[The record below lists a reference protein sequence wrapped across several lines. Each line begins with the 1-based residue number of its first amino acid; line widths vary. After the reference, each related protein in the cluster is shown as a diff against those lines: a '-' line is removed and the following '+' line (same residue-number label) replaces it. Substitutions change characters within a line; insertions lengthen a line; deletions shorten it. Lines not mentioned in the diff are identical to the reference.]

1 MSIIR
6 SLFLSHPAD
15 LVAQVETI
23 RETTVAFAA
32 PQFLTSLISGL
43 FLTFGFQMLLTNLS
57 VATGISVV
65 NFSDRDDRKSHDEH
79 SGTSV
84 HTIGTAVGVWTL
96 VTVTIAL
103 FVACL
108 LAVKLSLVPTAMMGA
123 TIGLSIWAAYFSIL
137 IWISSTTVGSLV
149 GSVVNTATR
158 GFQAV
163 FGTATAALGMKAASS
178 EMVSSAE
185 GIAAAV
191 RREMTAYIDPQDVKN
206 SFQDLVG
213 KVKPPELDVKS
224 IRAEFEKILKDS
236 ELTKVVDKD
245 NLPTLSRETFEN
257 LLKERTDL
265 APRDVKRIVDELDR
279 SWHGTVG
286 GIKPSGG
293 IGQLL
298 SLVKSA
304 KPQDLLSGNFSQQVE
319 GFVKDMGKGENSSQ
333 LEQGL
338 GALMGMILS
347 RVDLSDLDVE
357 KIKGQLKT
365 AQSQIQTQAG
375 KVTDKVTDKA
385 SELSPG
391 ASIIRADVEHYLRD
405 TYSWQLTP
413 ERIER
418 EFRDRLYDPNA
429 DARTIRQ
436 SLESLKP
443 EEFTSILQSR
453 GVFTHDKIVE
463 LTAILDRV
471 RQQVLAEVRAAEA
484 AGMLEKTQT
493 AIDVYLRATPK
504 QQLLSNSAPQEFKTL
519 LADGDADPQEL
530 HERLSQIKQY
540 RFLTVLQQRNDLTP
554 NEKTQ
559 IAQSLEPVLT
569 VAIADTEGL
578 QKGLQTRVST
588 QWQQVQDYLRNT
600 GKDELNPDGIK
611 RDLQKLLS
619 DPQAGL
625 HDITHR
631 ARSFDRDT
639 LVQLLA
645 QRQDLSQDQVNSI
658 LDGVES
664 NWKQFTH
671 APAAIANKAKAQYED
686 TTSAIA
692 DYLRRT
698 GKDEL
703 NPDGIKRD
711 LTTLLQDPKTG
722 LASIRD
728 RLSQVDRDTLVQLLR
743 QREDFTEA
751 EANEAIDRVQDTM
764 LQVLRTPRRLA
775 MRAKTQV
782 NDFQTTLEDY
792 LRNTDKQELNPDGI
806 KRDFSL
812 LLQDPRLGIEHL
824 GDRLKQVDRDTMIS
838 LLSQREDISRAEAE
852 QIVDR
857 ILSVRDRFTHQL
869 DAIKAKMQSVIDGI
883 LGKVRDYFNGLER
896 PELNYDG
903 IKADVQK
910 LFDDPNAGFDALRDR
925 LSHFDRDTLVAV
937 LSSRDDISQADA
949 NRLIDRVE
957 QTRANVLHRA
967 ERIQN
972 QIQMRL
978 DDLKHQAQAQ
988 AEATRKAA
996 ATAAWWLFATAFV
1009 SGVAAA
1015 IAGALAVSP
1024 IVV

>member
-1 MSIIR
+1 MSVIR

-23 RETTVAFAA
+23 RETTVAFAT
-32 PQFLTSLISGL
+32 PQFLTSLIAGL

-137 IWISSTTVGSLV
+137 VWISSTTVGSLV

-163 FGTATAALGMKAASS
+163 FGTATAALGMKAAGS
-178 EMVSSAE
+178 ELVSSAE
-185 GIAAAV
+185 AAAAAV
-191 RREMTAYIDPQDVKN
+191 RREMTAYIDPQDVRA

-213 KVKPPELDVKS
+213 KVKPPELDVKA
-224 IRAEFEKILKDS
+224 IRAEFEKILQDS
-236 ELTKVVDKD
+236 ELTKVIDKD

-265 APRDVKRIVDELDR
+265 SPRDVKKIVDELDR
-279 SWHGTVG
+279 SWQGTVG
-286 GIKPSGG
+286 GMKPSGG

-298 SLVKSA
+298 DLVKSA
-304 KPQDLLSGNFSQQVE
+304 KPQDLLSGNFSQQLDRV
-319 GFVKDMGKGENSSQ
+319 VKDMGKGENASQ

-338 GALMGMILS
+338 GALMGIVLS

-365 AQSQIQTQAG
+365 AQSQIQTQAE
-375 KVTDKVTDKA
+375 KVVDKA
-385 SELSPG
+385 PELSPG

-443 EEFTSILQSR
+443 EEFSSILQSR
-453 GVFTHDKIVE
+453 GVFTQDKIVE

-471 RQQVLAEVRAAEA
+471 RQQVFAEVRAAEA

-504 QQLLSNSAPQEFKTL
+504 QQLLSNSAPQEFKAL
-519 LADGDADPQEL
+519 LGDGDADPQEL
-530 HERLSQIKQY
+530 HERLSRIKQY

-559 IAQSLEPVLT
+559 IAQSLEPILT

-600 GKDELNPDGIK
+600 GKDELNPEGIK

-619 DPQAGL
+619 DPQAGI
-625 HDITHR
+625 HDIKHR
-631 ARSFDRDT
+631 ASNFDRDT

-671 APAAIANKAKAQYED
+671 APAAIADKAKAQYED

-698 GKDEL
+698 GKSEL

-711 LTTLLQDPKTG
+711 LTTLLHDPKTG

-751 EANEAIDRVQDTM
+751 EANEAIDRVQDTI
-764 LQVLRTPRRLA
+764 LQVLRTPQRLA
-775 MRAKTQV
+775 KRAQTKV

-824 GDRLKQVDRDTMIS
+824 GDRLKHVDRDTMIA

-869 DAIKAKMQSVIDGI
+869 DVIKAKMQSVIDGI
-883 LGKVRDYFNGLER
+883 LGKVRDYLNGLER

-903 IKADVQK
+903 IKSDVQK

-949 NRLIDRVE
+949 NRIIDRVE

-967 ERIQN
+967 ERIQT
-972 QIQMRL
+972 QIQTRL

-1009 SGVAAA
+1009 SGIAAA
-1015 IAGALAVSP
+1015 IAGALAVGP

>member
-6 SLFLSHPAD
+6 SLFQSYPAG
-15 LVAQVETI
+15 LVAQVDTI

-32 PQFLTSLISGL
+32 PQFFTALIAGL

-65 NFSDRDDRKSHDEH
+65 NFSGDDRKSHDDS

-84 HTIGTAVGVWTL
+84 QTIGTAVGVWTV
-96 VTVTIAL
+96 VTVSIAL

-191 RREMTAYIDPQDVKN
+191 RREMTAYIDPQDVKT

-265 APRDVKRIVDELDR
+265 SPRDVKKIVDELDG
-279 SWHGTVG
+279 SWQGTVG
-286 GIKPSGG
+286 GMKPSGG

-304 KPQDLLSGNFSQQVE
+304 KPQDLLSGGFSQQLDRV
-319 GFVKDMGKGENSSQ
+319 VKDMGKGENSSQ

-338 GALMGMILS
+338 GALMGMVLS

-375 KVTDKVTDKA
+375 KVTDKA
-385 SELSPG
+385 PELSPG

-405 TYSWQLTP
+405 TYSWQFTP

-436 SLESLKP
+436 SLETIEP
-443 EEFTSILQSR
+443 EEFTRILQSR
-453 GVFTHDKIVE
+453 GVFTQSKITE
-463 LTAILDRV
+463 LTATLDRV

-484 AGMLEKTQT
+484 AGMLEKTQQ

-504 QQLLSNSAPQEFKTL
+504 QQLLSTAAIQDFKSL
-519 LADGDADPQEL
+519 LTDGDADPQEL
-530 HERLSQIKQY
+530 HDRLSQIKQY
-540 RFLTVLQQRNDLTP
+540 RFLTVLQQRQDLTP

-559 IAQSLEPVLT
+559 IAQSLEPILT

-611 RDLQKLLS
+611 RDLQQLLN

-625 HDITHR
+625 HDLTHR

-645 QRQDLSQDQVNSI
+645 QRQDLSQEQVTNI

-664 NWKQFTH
+664 NWKQVTH
-671 APAAIANKAKAQYED
+671 APAALAHKAKAQYDD

-698 GKDEL
+698 GKSEL

-722 LASIRD
+722 IASIRD
-728 RLSQVDRDTLVQLLR
+728 RLSQIDRDTLVQLLR
-743 QREDFTEA
+743 QREDFTEV

-775 MRAKTQV
+775 IRAQTQV
-782 NDFQTTLEDY
+782 NDFQTTLADY
-792 LRNTDKQELNPDGI
+792 LRNTNKQELNPDDI
-806 KRDFSL
+806 KRDLGL
-812 LLQDPRLGIEHL
+812 LLQDPRLGLEHL
-824 GDRLKQVDRDTMIS
+824 GDRLKHVDRDTMIA
-838 LLSQREDISRAEAE
+838 LLSQREDISAAEAE

-857 ILSVRDRFTHQL
+857 VLAVRDRFTHQL
-869 DAIKAKMQSVIDGI
+869 DTIKAKMQSVIDGI
-883 LGKVRDYFNGLER
+883 LGKVRDYLNGLER

-903 IKADVQK
+903 IKTDVQK

-937 LSSRDDISQADA
+937 ISSRDDISQADA
-949 NRLIDRVE
+949 NRIIDRVE
-957 QTRANVLHRA
+957 QTRTNVLHRA

-972 QIQMRL
+972 QIQTRL

-996 ATAAWWLFATAFV
+996 ATAAWWLFATAFI

-1015 IAGALAVSP
+1015 IAGALAATP
-1024 IVV
+1024 ILI

>member
-1 MSIIR
+1 MLVIR
-6 SLFLSHPAD
+6 SLFQSHAD
-15 LVAQVETI
+15 NLVAQI
-23 RETTVAFAA
+23 GIPVAFAA
-32 PQFLTSLISGL
+32 PQFFTALVAGL

-65 NFSDRDDRKSHDEH
+65 NFADREDDRTSPEH
-79 SGTSV
+79 SGSTI

-96 VTVTIAL
+96 VTVSIAL

-108 LAVKLSLVPTAMMGA
+108 LAVRLSLVPTAMMGA
-123 TIGLSIWAAYFSIL
+123 TVGLSIWAAYFSIL

-163 FGTATAALGMKAASS
+163 FGTATAALGMKAAGS
-178 EMVSSAE
+178 ELVSSAE
-185 GIAAAV
+185 AAAAAV
-191 RREMTAYIDPQDVKN
+191 RREMTAYIDPQDVRS

-213 KVKPPELDVKS
+213 KVKPPELDLQS

-245 NLPTLSRETFEN
+245 NLPTLSRDTFEN

-265 APRDVKRIVDELDR
+265 SPRDVKKIVDELDG
-279 SWHGTVG
+279 SWKGTLG
-286 GIKPSGG
+286 GMKPGG
-293 IGQLL
+293 GFKQLMD
-298 SLVKSA
+298 LVKSA
-304 KPQDLLSGNFSQQVE
+304 KPQDLLTGGFSQQLDRV
-319 GFVKDMGKGENSSQ
+319 VKDLGKGENSSQ

-338 GALMGMILS
+338 GALMGVVLG

-365 AQSQIQTQAG
+365 AQSQIQNQAG
-375 KVTDKVTDKA
+375 KVTDKVQP
-385 SELSPG
+385 LSPG
-391 ASIIRADVEHYLRD
+391 ASVIRADVEHYLRD

-436 SLESLKP
+436 SLETFKP
-443 EEFTSILQSR
+443 EEFTTILQSR
-453 GVFTHDKIVE
+453 GVFTTAKIAE
-463 LTAILDRV
+463 LTGILDRV
-471 RQQVLAEVRAAEA
+471 RLQVLAEVRAAEA
-484 AGMLEKTQT
+484 AGMLQKTQN
-493 AIDVYLRATPK
+493 AIDTYLRSTPK
-504 QQLLSNSAPQEFKTL
+504 QQLLSNQASQEFKTL
-519 LADGDADPQEL
+519 LTDGDADPQEL
-530 HERLSQIKQY
+530 HQRLSIIKQH
-540 RFLTVLQQRNDLTP
+540 RLTVLQQRNDLTTA
-554 NEKTQ
+554 EKTQ
-559 IAQSLEPVLT
+559 IAQTLEPT
-569 VAIADTEGL
+569 ISVAIADTEGL
-578 QKGLQTRVST
+578 QKGIQARVGT
-588 QWQQVQDYLRNT
+588 QWQQVQEYLRNT

-611 RDLQKLLS
+611 RDLQKLLD

-645 QRQDLSQDQVNSI
+645 QRQDLSQDQINGI

-664 NWKQFTH
+664 NWKQVTH
-671 APAAIANKAKAQYED
+671 APAAIADKAKAQYED
-686 TTSAIA
+686 TTNAIA

-698 GKDEL
+698 GKSEL

-722 LASIRD
+722 LESIRD
-728 RLSQVDRDTLVQLLR
+728 RLGQIDRDTLVQLLS
-743 QREDFTEA
+743 QRDDLTEA
-751 EANEAIDRVQDTM
+751 EANEAIDHVQDTIR
-764 LQVLRTPRRLA
+764 QVLGTPQRLA
-775 MRAKTQV
+775 RRAKSKV

-792 LRNTDKQELNPDGI
+792 LRNTNKQELNPDDI
-806 KRDFSL
+806 KRDLGL
-812 LLQDPRLGIEHL
+812 LLQDPRLGLEHL
-824 GDRLKQVDRDTMIS
+824 GDRLQHIDRASMVA
-838 LLSQREDISRAEAE
+838 LLSQREDISPAEAE

-857 ILSVRDRFTHQL
+857 VLAVRDRFTQQL
-869 DAIKAKMQSVIDGI
+869 ETIKAKMQSVVDGI
-883 LGKVRDYFNGLER
+883 LGKVRDYLNALER

-903 IKADVQK
+903 IRTDVQK
-910 LFDDPNAGFDALRDR
+910 LFDDPNAGFEALRDR

-957 QTRANVLHRA
+957 ETRTNVLHRA
-967 ERIQN
+967 ERIQT
-972 QIQMRL
+972 QIQSRL
-978 DDLKHQAQAQ
+978 DDLKHQAKAQ

-996 ATAAWWLFATAFV
+996 ATAAWWLFATALV
-1009 SGVAAA
+1009 SGIAAA
-1015 IAGALAVSP
+1015 IAGALAATP
-1024 IVV
+1024 ILV

>member
-6 SLFLSHPAD
+6 SLFQSHAAD

-32 PQFLTSLISGL
+32 PQFLTALIAGL

-65 NFSDRDDRKSHDEH
+65 NFSGRDDRKHHDEH

-137 IWISSTTVGSLV
+137 VWISSTTVGSLI

-185 GIAAAV
+185 AVAAAV
-191 RREMTAYIDPQDVKN
+191 RREMTAYIDPQDVKA

-224 IRAEFEKILKDS
+224 LRAEFEKILKDS
-236 ELTKVVDKD
+236 ELNKVVDKD

-265 APRDVKRIVDELDR
+265 SPRDVKKIVDELDG
-279 SWHGTVG
+279 SWQGTLG
-286 GIKPSGG
+286 GMKPSGG

-304 KPQDLLSGNFSQQVE
+304 KPQDLLSGNFSQQLDRV
-319 GFVKDMGKGENSSQ
+319 VKDMGKGENSSQ

-365 AQSQIQTQAG
+365 AQSQIQTQAE
-375 KVTDKVTDKA
+375 KVVDKA
-385 SELSPG
+385 PELSPG

-443 EEFTSILQSR
+443 EEFTNILQSR

-471 RQQVLAEVRAAEA
+471 RLQVLAEVRAAEA
-484 AGMLEKTQT
+484 AGMLEKTQN

-504 QQLLSNSAPQEFKTL
+504 QQLLSNSAPQEFKAI
-519 LADGDADPQEL
+519 LADGDADPHEL
-530 HERLSQIKQY
+530 HERLSRIKQY

-569 VAIADTEGL
+569 VAIADTEGI
-578 QKGLQTRVST
+578 QKGLQTRVGT

-600 GKDELNPDGIK
+600 GKDELNPEGIK
-611 RDLQKLLS
+611 RDLQKLLE
-619 DPQAGL
+619 DPQTGI
-625 HDITHR
+625 HDIKQR
-631 ARSFDRDT
+631 ASNFDRDT

-645 QRQDLSQDQVNSI
+645 QRQDLSQEQVNSI

-698 GKDEL
+698 GKSEL

-711 LTTLLQDPKTG
+711 LTTLLHDPKTG

-751 EANEAIDRVQDTM
+751 EANEAIDRVQDTI

-812 LLQDPRLGIEHL
+812 LLQDPRLGLEHL

-869 DAIKAKMQSVIDGI
+869 DAIKAKMQSVVDGI
-883 LGKVRDYFNGLER
+883 IGKVRDYLNGLER

-903 IKADVQK
+903 IKSDVQK
-910 LFDDPNAGFDALRDR
+910 LFDDPNAGFEALRDR

-972 QIQMRL
+972 QIQTRL
-978 DDLKHQAQAQ
+978 DDLKHQAQSQ

-1009 SGVAAA
+1009 SGIAAA
-1015 IAGALAVSP
+1015 IAGALAVGP
-1024 IVV
+1024 IVI

>member
-1 MSIIR
+1 MFVIR
-6 SLFLSHPAD
+6 SLFHGSAAVL
-15 LVAQVETI
+15 LAQTDVI
-23 RETTVAFAA
+23 RETTIAAFSG
-32 PQFLTSLISGL
+32 PQFFTALVAGL

-65 NFSDRDDRKSHDEH
+65 NLSPHDDSNKSHS
-79 SGTSV
+79 SGNTI

-96 VTVTIAL
+96 VTVSIAL

-123 TIGLSIWAAYFSIL
+123 TVGLSIWAAYFSIL

-163 FGTATAALGMKAASS
+163 FGTATAALGMRAAGS
-178 EMVSSAE
+178 ELVSSAE
-185 GIAAAV
+185 AAAAAV
-191 RREMTAYIDPQDVKN
+191 RREMTAYIDPQDVRA

-213 KVKPPELDVKS
+213 KVKSPELDLKG

-236 ELTKVVDKD
+236 ELTKVLDKD

-265 APRDVKRIVDELDR
+265 SPRDVKKIVDELDR
-279 SWHGTVG
+279 SWSGAVG
-286 GIKPSGG
+286 GMKPRGG
-293 IGQLL
+293 LGQLL
-298 SLVKSA
+298 DLVKSA
-304 KPQDLLSGNFSQQVE
+304 KPQDLLSGSFSQQLDRV
-319 GFVKDMGKGENSSQ
+319 VKDLGKGENSSQ

-365 AQSQIQTQAG
+365 AQSQLKTQTE
-375 KVTDKVTDKA
+375 KVTDKVQP
-385 SELSPG
+385 LSPG
-391 ASIIRADVEHYLRD
+391 ASIIRSDVEHYLLD
-405 TYSWQLTP
+405 TYSWQMTP
-413 ERIER
+413 DRIER
-418 EFRDRLYDPNA
+418 DFRDRLYDPNA

-436 SLESLKP
+436 SLETLKP
-443 EEFTSILQSR
+443 EEFTTILQSR
-453 GVFTHDKIVE
+453 GVFTQAKIAE
-463 LTAILDRV
+463 LTAVLDRV
-471 RQQVLAEVRAAEA
+471 RQQVLAEVRASEA
-484 AGMLEKTQT
+484 AGMLQKTQD
-493 AIDVYLRATPK
+493 AIDSYLRLTPK
-504 QQLLSNSAPQEFKTL
+504 QQLLSNQAPQDFKTL
-519 LADGDADPQEL
+519 LTDGDAAPQEL
-530 HERLSQIKQY
+530 HQRLSQIKQY

-559 IAQSLEPVLT
+559 IAQSLEPILI

-578 QKGLQTRVST
+578 QKGIQTRVTT

-611 RDLQKLLS
+611 RDIQKLLE
-619 DPQAGL
+619 DPQAGI
-625 HDITHR
+625 HDIKQR
-631 ARSFDRDT
+631 ASHFDRDT

-645 QRQDLSQDQVNSI
+645 TRKDLSQDQVNEI

-664 NWKQFTH
+664 NWKQVTH
-671 APAAIANKAKAQYED
+671 APAALANKAKAQYEA

-698 GKDEL
+698 GKSEL

-722 LASIRD
+722 LESIRD
-728 RLSQVDRDTLVQLLR
+728 RLGQIDRDTLVQLLR
-743 QREDFTEA
+743 QRDDLTEA
-751 EANEAIDRVQDTM
+751 EANAAIDQVQDTIR
-764 LQVLRTPRRLA
+764 QVLRTPQRLA
-775 MRAKTQV
+775 IRAKSKV

-806 KRDFSL
+806 KRDLGL
-812 LLQDPRLGIEHL
+812 LLQDPRLGLEHL
-824 GDRLKQVDRDTMIS
+824 GDRLKHVDRDTMIA
-838 LLSQREDISRAEAE
+838 LLSQREDISPAEAE

-857 ILSVRDRFTHQL
+857 VLAVRDRFTHQL
-869 DAIKAKMQSVIDGI
+869 ETIKAKMQSVIDGI
-883 LGKVRDYFNGLER
+883 LGKVRDYLNALER

-903 IKADVQK
+903 IKTDVQK

-925 LSHFDRDTLVAV
+925 LAHFDRDTLVAV
-937 LSSRDDISQADA
+937 MSSRDDISQADA
-949 NRLIDRVE
+949 NRIIDRVE
-957 QTRANVLHRA
+957 QVRSNVLHRA
-967 ERIQN
+967 ERIQT
-972 QIQMRL
+972 QIQTRL

-996 ATAAWWLFATAFV
+996 ATAAWWLFATAFT

-1015 IAGALAVSP
+1015 IAGALAATP
-1024 IVV
+1024 RIV

>member
-1 MSIIR
+1 MLIIR
-6 SLFLSHPAD
+6 SLFQSHAAD
-15 LVAQVETI
+15 LMAQVETI

-32 PQFLTSLISGL
+32 PQFFTALVAGL

-65 NFSDRDDRKSHDEH
+65 NFADREDDRKSHEH
-79 SGTSV
+79 SGSTI

-96 VTVTIAL
+96 VTVSIAL

-123 TIGLSIWAAYFSIL
+123 TVGLSIWAAYFSIL

-163 FGTATAALGMKAASS
+163 FGTATAALGMKAAGS
-178 EMVSSAE
+178 ELVSSAE
-185 GIAAAV
+185 AAAAAV
-191 RREMTAYIDPQDVKN
+191 RREMTAYIDPQDVRA

-213 KVKPPELDVKS
+213 KVKPPELDLQS

-245 NLPTLSRETFEN
+245 NLPTLSRDTFEN

-265 APRDVKRIVDELDR
+265 SPRDVKKIVDELDK
-279 SWHGTVG
+279 SWSGTLG
-286 GIKPSGG
+286 GMKPSGG
-293 IGQLL
+293 FKQLID
-298 SLVKSA
+298 LVKSA
-304 KPQDLLSGNFSQQVE
+304 KPQDLLTGGFSQQLDRV
-319 GFVKDMGKGENSSQ
+319 VKDMGKGENSSQ

-338 GALMGMILS
+338 GALMGIVLG

-365 AQSQIQTQAG
+365 AQSQIQNQAE
-375 KVTDKVTDKA
+375 KVADKVQP
-385 SELSPG
+385 LSPG
-391 ASIIRADVEHYLRD
+391 ASVIRADVEHYLRD

-436 SLESLKP
+436 SLETFKP
-443 EEFTSILQSR
+443 EEFTTILKSR
-453 GVFTHDKIVE
+453 GVFTTAKIAE
-463 LTAILDRV
+463 LTGILDRV
-471 RQQVLAEVRAAEA
+471 RLQVLAEVRAAEA
-484 AGMLEKTQT
+484 AGMLQKTQD
-493 AIDVYLRATPK
+493 AIDIYLRSTPK
-504 QQLLSNSAPQEFKTL
+504 QQLLSTQASQEFKTL

-530 HERLSQIKQY
+530 HQRLSSIKQY
-540 RFLTVLQQRNDLTP
+540 RFLTVLQQRNDLTTA
-554 NEKTQ
+554 EKTQ
-559 IAQSLEPVLT
+559 IAQTLEPIIT

-578 QKGLQTRVST
+578 QKGIQTRVST

-611 RDLQKLLS
+611 RDLQKLLD

-645 QRQDLSQDQVNSI
+645 QRQDLSQDQVNGI

-664 NWKQFTH
+664 NWKQVTH
-671 APAAIANKAKAQYED
+671 APAALANKAKAQYED

-698 GKDEL
+698 GKSEL

-722 LASIRD
+722 LESIRD
-728 RLSQVDRDTLVQLLR
+728 RLSQIDRDTLVQLLR
-743 QREDFTEA
+743 QRDDLTEA
-751 EANEAIDRVQDTM
+751 EANEAIDHVQDTIR
-764 LQVLRTPRRLA
+764 QVLGTPQRLA
-775 MRAKTQV
+775 RRAKSKV

-792 LRNTDKQELNPDGI
+792 LRNTNKQELNPDDI
-806 KRDFSL
+806 KRDLGL
-812 LLQDPRLGIEHL
+812 LLQDPRLGLEHL
-824 GDRLKQVDRDTMIS
+824 GDRLKHIDRASMVA
-838 LLSQREDISRAEAE
+838 LLSQREDISPAEAE

-857 ILSVRDRFTHQL
+857 VLAVRDRFTHQL
-869 DAIKAKMQSVIDGI
+869 DAIKAKMQSVVDGI
-883 LGKVRDYFNGLER
+883 LGKVRDYLNALER

-903 IKADVQK
+903 IRTDVQK
-910 LFDDPNAGFDALRDR
+910 LFDDPNAGFEALRDR

-957 QTRANVLHRA
+957 ETRANVLRRA
-967 ERIQN
+967 ERIQT
-972 QIQMRL
+972 QIQSRL

-1009 SGVAAA
+1009 SGIAAA
-1015 IAGALAVSP
+1015 IAGALAATP
-1024 IVV
+1024 ILV

>member
-6 SLFLSHPAD
+6 SLFQSYPAD
-15 LVAQVETI
+15 LVAQVDTI

-32 PQFLTSLISGL
+32 PQFFTALIAGL

-65 NFSDRDDRKSHDEH
+65 NFSGDDRKSHDDS

-84 HTIGTAVGVWTL
+84 QTIGTAVGVWTV
-96 VTVTIAL
+96 VTVSIAL

-191 RREMTAYIDPQDVKN
+191 RREMTAYIDPQDVKT

-265 APRDVKRIVDELDR
+265 SPRDVKKIVDELDG
-279 SWHGTVG
+279 SWQGTVG
-286 GIKPSGG
+286 GMKPSGG

-304 KPQDLLSGNFSQQVE
+304 KPQDLLSGGFSQQLDRV
-319 GFVKDMGKGENSSQ
+319 VKDMGKGENSSQ

-338 GALMGMILS
+338 GALMGMVLS

-375 KVTDKVTDKA
+375 KVTDKVT
-385 SELSPG
+385 ELSPG

-436 SLESLKP
+436 SLETIEP
-443 EEFTSILQSR
+443 EEFTRILQSR
-453 GVFTHDKIVE
+453 GVFTQSKITE
-463 LTAILDRV
+463 LTATLDRV

-484 AGMLEKTQT
+484 AGMLEKTQQ

-504 QQLLSNSAPQEFKTL
+504 QQLLSNTATQDFKSL

-530 HERLSQIKQY
+530 HARLTQIKQY
-540 RFLTVLQQRNDLTP
+540 RFLTVLQQRQDLTP

-559 IAQSLEPVLT
+559 IAQSLEPILT
-569 VAIADTEGL
+569 VTIADTEGL

-611 RDLQKLLS
+611 RDLQKLLD

-625 HDITHR
+625 HDLTHR

-645 QRQDLSQDQVNSI
+645 QRQDLSQEQVNDI

-664 NWKQFTH
+664 NWKQVTH
-671 APAAIANKAKAQYED
+671 APAALAHKAKAQYED

-698 GKDEL
+698 GKSEL

-722 LASIRD
+722 LESIRD
-728 RLSQVDRDTLVQLLR
+728 RLSQIDRDTLVQLLR
-743 QREDFTEA
+743 QRDDLTQA
-751 EANEAIDRVQDTM
+751 EANEAS
-764 LQVLRTPRRLA
+764 A
-775 MRAKTQV
+775 
-782 NDFQTTLEDY
+782 
-792 LRNTDKQELNPDGI
+792 
-806 KRDFSL
+806 
-812 LLQDPRLGIEHL
+812 
-824 GDRLKQVDRDTMIS
+824 
-838 LLSQREDISRAEAE
+838 
-852 QIVDR
+852 
-857 ILSVRDRFTHQL
+857 
-869 DAIKAKMQSVIDGI
+869 
-883 LGKVRDYFNGLER
+883 
-896 PELNYDG
+896 
-903 IKADVQK
+903 
-910 LFDDPNAGFDALRDR
+910 
-925 LSHFDRDTLVAV
+925 
-937 LSSRDDISQADA
+937 
-949 NRLIDRVE
+949 
-957 QTRANVLHRA
+957 
-967 ERIQN
+967 
-972 QIQMRL
+972 
-978 DDLKHQAQAQ
+978 
-988 AEATRKAA
+988 
-996 ATAAWWLFATAFV
+996 
-1009 SGVAAA
+1009 
-1015 IAGALAVSP
+1015 
-1024 IVV
+1024 

>member
-1 MSIIR
+1 MLMIR
-6 SLFLSHPAD
+6 SLVYSHAAD
-15 LVAQVETI
+15 LFAQTDVI
-23 RETTVAFAA
+23 RETTIAAFSG
-32 PQFLTSLISGL
+32 PQFFTALVAGL

-57 VATGISVV
+57 VAAGISVV
-65 NFSDRDDRKSHDEH
+65 NFSGNDHERKSSDS
-79 SGTSV
+79 SGSTI

-96 VTVTIAL
+96 VTVSIAL

-108 LAVKLSLVPTAMMGA
+108 LAVKLSLVPTTMMGA

-163 FGTATAALGMKAASS
+163 FGTATAALGLKAAGS
-178 EMVSSAE
+178 ELVSSAE
-185 GIAAAV
+185 AAAAAV
-191 RREMTAYIDPQDVKN
+191 RREMTAYIDPQDVQA

-213 KVKPPELDVKS
+213 KVKPPELDLQG

-236 ELTKVVDKD
+236 ELNKVVDKD
-245 NLPTLSRETFEN
+245 NLPTLSRDTFEN

-265 APRDVKRIVDELDR
+265 SPRDVKKIVDELDR
-279 SWHGTVG
+279 SWSGTLG

-293 IGQLL
+293 IKQLID
-298 SLVKSA
+298 LVKSA
-304 KPQDLLSGNFSQQVE
+304 KPQDLLSGGFSGQLDRL
-319 GFVKDMGKGENSSQ
+319 VKDMGKGENSSQ

-338 GALMGMILS
+338 GALMGIILG

-365 AQSQIQTQAG
+365 AQSQIKNQAEQVTE
-375 KVTDKVTDKA
+375 KVQP
-385 SELSPG
+385 LSPG
-391 ASIIRADVEHYLRD
+391 ASVIHADVEHYLRD

-436 SLESLKP
+436 SLETLKP
-443 EEFTSILQSR
+443 EEFTTILQSR
-453 GVFTHDKIVE
+453 GVFTQAKIGE

-471 RQQVLAEVRAAEA
+471 RQQVLTQVSAAEA
-484 AGMLEKTQT
+484 VGMLAKTQT
-493 AIDVYLRATPK
+493 AIDGYLRSTPK
-504 QQLLSNSAPQEFKTL
+504 QQLLSNSSPQDFKTL

-530 HERLSQIKQY
+530 HARLSKIKEY
-540 RFLTVLQQRNDLTP
+540 RFLTVLEQRNDLTP
-554 NEKTQ
+554 NEKAQ
-559 IAQSLEPVLT
+559 ISQALEPILT
-569 VAIADTEGL
+569 IAIADTEGI

-611 RDLQKLLS
+611 RDIQKLLD
-619 DPQAGL
+619 DPQAGI
-625 HDITHR
+625 HDIKQR
-631 ARSFDRDT
+631 ASSFDRDT

-645 QRQDLSQDQVNSI
+645 QRQDLTPDQVNDI
-658 LDGVES
+658 LNGVES
-664 NWKQFTH
+664 NWHQVTH
-671 APAAIANKAKAQYED
+671 APAAIVDKARATYED

-698 GKDEL
+698 GKSEL

-722 LASIRD
+722 LEAIGD
-728 RLSQVDRDTLVQLLR
+728 RLGQIDRDTLVQLLR
-743 QREDFTEA
+743 QRDDLTEA
-751 EANEAIDRVQDTM
+751 EANEAIDHVQSTIR
-764 LQVLRTPRRLA
+764 QVLRTPQRLA
-775 MRAKTQV
+775 IRAQV
-782 NDFQTTLEDY
+782 KAHDFQTTLEDY

-806 KRDFSL
+806 KRDLGL
-812 LLQDPRLGIEHL
+812 LLQDPRLGLEHL
-824 GDRLKQVDRDTMIS
+824 GDRLKHVDRETMIA
-838 LLSQREDISRAEAE
+838 LLSQREDISAAEAE

-857 ILSVRDRFTHQL
+857 VLAVRDRFTHQIETL
-869 DAIKAKMQSVIDGI
+869 KAQMQSVIDGI
-883 LGKVRDYFNGLER
+883 LGRVRDYLNALER

-903 IKADVQK
+903 IKTDVQK
-910 LFDDPNAGFDALRDR
+910 LFDDPNAGFEALRDR
-925 LSHFDRDTLVAV
+925 LAHFDRDTLVAV
-937 LSSRDDISQADA
+937 LSSRDDISPADA
-949 NRLIDRVE
+949 NRIIDRVE
-957 QTRANVLHRA
+957 QTRANVLQRA
-967 ERIQN
+967 ERIQT
-972 QIQMRL
+972 QIQKRL

-996 ATAAWWLFATAFV
+996 ATAAWWLFATAFT

-1015 IAGALAVSP
+1015 IAGAMAVVP
-1024 IVV
+1024 RVVI

>member
-6 SLFLSHPAD
+6 SLFQSYPAD
-15 LVAQVETI
+15 LVAQVDTI

-32 PQFLTSLISGL
+32 PQFFTALIAGL

-65 NFSDRDDRKSHDEH
+65 NFSGDDRKSHDDS

-84 HTIGTAVGVWTL
+84 QTIGTAVGVWTV
-96 VTVTIAL
+96 VTVSIAL

-191 RREMTAYIDPQDVKN
+191 RREMTAYIDPQDVKT

-265 APRDVKRIVDELDR
+265 SPRDVKKIVDELDG
-279 SWHGTVG
+279 SWQGTVG
-286 GIKPSGG
+286 GMKPSGG
-293 IGQLL
+293 IGQML

-304 KPQDLLSGNFSQQVE
+304 KPQDLLSGGFSQQLDRV
-319 GFVKDMGKGENSSQ
+319 VKDMGKGENSSQ

-338 GALMGMILS
+338 GALMGMVLS

-375 KVTDKVTDKA
+375 KVTDKVT
-385 SELSPG
+385 ELSPG

-436 SLESLKP
+436 SLETIEP
-443 EEFTSILQSR
+443 EEFTRILQSR
-453 GVFTHDKIVE
+453 GVFTQSKITE
-463 LTAILDRV
+463 LTATLDRV

-484 AGMLEKTQT
+484 AGMLEKTQQ

-504 QQLLSNSAPQEFKTL
+504 QQLLSNTATQDFKSL

-530 HERLSQIKQY
+530 HARLTQIKQY
-540 RFLTVLQQRNDLTP
+540 RFLTVLQQRQDLTP

-559 IAQSLEPVLT
+559 IAQSLEPILT

-611 RDLQKLLS
+611 RDLQKLLD

-625 HDITHR
+625 HDLTHR

-645 QRQDLSQDQVNSI
+645 QRQDLSQEQVNDI

-664 NWKQFTH
+664 NWKQVTH
-671 APAAIANKAKAQYED
+671 APAALAHKAKAQYED

-698 GKDEL
+698 GKSEL

-722 LASIRD
+722 LESIRD
-728 RLSQVDRDTLVQLLR
+728 RLSQIDRDTLVQLLR
-743 QREDFTEA
+743 QRDDLTQA
-751 EANEAIDRVQDTM
+751 EANEAIDHVQATIW
-764 LQVLRTPRRLA
+764 QVLGTPQRLA
-775 MRAKTQV
+775 KRAKTQV
-782 NDFQTTLEDY
+782 NDFRTTLEDY
-792 LRNTDKQELNPDGI
+792 LRNTNKQELNPEAI
-806 KRDFSL
+806 ERDLSL
-812 LLQDPRLGIEHL
+812 LLQDPRLGLERL
-824 GDRLKQVDRDTMIS
+824 GDRLSHVDRETMIA
-838 LLSQREDISRAEAE
+838 LLSQRQDISAAEAE

-857 ILSVRDRFTHQL
+857 VLAVRDRFTHQL
-869 DAIKAKMQSVIDGI
+869 ETIKAKMQSVIDGI
-883 LGKVRDYFNGLER
+883 LGKVRDYLNALER

-903 IKADVQK
+903 IKTDVQK
-910 LFDDPNAGFDALRDR
+910 LFDDPNAGFEALRDR

-949 NRLIDRVE
+949 NRIIDRVE
-957 QTRANVLHRA
+957 QTRTNILHRA
-967 ERIQN
+967 ERVQN

-996 ATAAWWLFATAFV
+996 ATAAWWLFATASI
-1009 SGVAAA
+1009 SGIAAA
-1015 IAGALAVSP
+1015 IAGALAATP
-1024 IVV
+1024 IATI